1 MLYLSQIL
9 LEKHKSEI
17 YSCYIF
23 LKLGGQIK
31 NLEIRKKILKIRKLS
46 EFFSPNQE
54 LIRNANFY
62 QTSRCYVNMV
72 ASNAHLG
79 FCLFNN
85 TSFSEVFHYKERL
98 YNEYID

>member
-1 MLYLSQIL
+1 MPTFIKPVAIML
-9 LEKHKSEI
+9 
-17 YSCYIF
+17 
-23 LKLGGQIK
+23 
-31 NLEIRKKILKIRKLS
+31 
-46 EFFSPNQE
+46 
-54 LIRNANFY
+54 
-62 QTSRCYVNMV
+62 